1 MFKVTIK
8 NGNQET
14 IINDNRQR
22 LLTGQIKKGTNDIS
36 SFVFSIL
43 PNNAGYNLINPVTTQ
58 IEVLRTDI
66 NKILFKGRV
75 WKPKSSMNTDGSF
88 IEEFTC
94 NDSLDYL
101 HDIYPGYSTYK
112 GTIRD
117 IVGALL
123 DFYNSL
129 VEDYKK
135 IYLGN
140 VTSGNQLTLKTS
152 AEKDLYD
159 TIHEFVVTNLG
170 YDHALRIE
178 NNKQYLD
185 IAPTLGKQ
193 IDNPIKISKNLQSL
207 SIEDDP
213 SSLVTRVIPLGA
225 VKETNTTETSED
237 TIQPRINLTDVGK
250 KIYVDSP
257 ALTSKYGV
265 QMGVMIYDTIKD
277 ANQLTA
283 KAESYLKNQSITRG
297 FTVDALDL
305 SLIDKQVSDFECY
318 NSYPVINPVMGL
330 NEYLRVIDQT
340 IDIVSPQNA
349 ELGFGNKFKKAS
361 DYTLDGLSVVRE
373 AKQLKST
380 VTTLSQQTTAA
391 TKRSE
396 QALQTANSMSE
407 TVKKLETDIDNANLS
422 GITADIASLKS
433 DINQQSQN
441 IIQLGTDA
449 KALQEFKTQQLAI
462 NTSQQ
467 ATNEAQ
473 EVTNEDFEA
482 RIKALEQPET
492 GGTTE

>member
-36 SFVFSIL
+36 SFEFSLL
-43 PNNAGYNLINPVTTQ
+43 PSNSGYSLINPITTQ
-58 IEVLRTDI
+58 VRVIRTDI
-66 NKILFKGRV
+66 SKIIFQGRV
-75 WKPKSSMNTDGSF
+75 WKPKLSMNTDGSF

-101 HDIYPGYSTYK
+101 HDIYPGYSTYT
-112 GTIRD
+112 GTVRD

-140 VTSGNQLTLKTS
+140 VTSGNQLMLKTS

-193 IDNPIKISKNLQSL
+193 IDNPIKIAKNLQSL

-237 TIQPRINLTDVGK
+237 TIQPRINLTDIGK
-250 KIYVDSP
+250 KIYIDSP
-257 ALTSKYGV
+257 TLTNKYGV

-277 ANQLTA
+277 ANQLIA

-318 NSYPVINPVMGL
+318 NSYPVVNPVMGL

-349 ELGFGNKFKKAS
+349 QLGFGNKFKKAS
-361 DYTLDGLSVVRE
+361 DYTLENINVAKDSKGLKAQVASLSTTTIKVDQKAQE
-373 AKQLKST
+373 AIN
-380 VTTLSQQTTAA
+380 
-391 TKRSE
+391 
-396 QALQTANSMSE
+396 TANAMKE
-407 TVKKLETDIDNANLS
+407 TVAKLETDLNNADL
-422 GITADIASLKS
+422 ASVKT
-433 DINQQSQN
+433 DVAIIKNQQDTIITNLGEMSQAT
-441 IIQLGTDA
+441 TD
-449 KALQEFKTQQLAI
+449 LQTFKSEQLALNSELNNKI
-462 NTSQQ
+462 
-467 ATNEAQ
+467 A
-473 EVTNEDFEA
+473 DLIA
-482 RIKALEQPET
+482 RVEILE
-492 GGTTE
+492 GGKN

>member
-101 HDIYPGYSTYK
+101 HDIYPGYLTYT
-112 GTIRD
+112 GTVKD
-117 IVGALL
+117 IVGSLL
-123 DFYNSL
+123 DYYNSL

-140 VTSGNQLTLKTS
+140 VTSGNQLMLKTS

-193 IDNPIKISKNLQSL
+193 IDNPIKIAKNLQSL

-237 TIQPRINLTDVGK
+237 TIQPRINLTDIGK

-283 KAESYLKNQSITRG
+283 KAESYLKTQSITRG

-318 NSYPVINPVMGL
+318 NYYPVINPVMGL

-349 ELGFGNKFKKAS
+349 QLGFGNKFKKAS
-361 DYTLDGLSVVRE
+361 DYTLENINVAKDSKGLKAQVASLSTTTIKVDQKAQE
-373 AKQLKST
+373 AIN
-380 VTTLSQQTTAA
+380 
-391 TKRSE
+391 
-396 QALQTANSMSE
+396 TANAMKK
-407 TVKKLETDIDNANLS
+407 TVAKLETDFNN
-422 GITADIASLKS
+422 ADIASVKT
-433 DINQQSQN
+433 DITTIKNQLDALGMN
-441 IIQLGTDA
+441 IGEIGTSVVD
-449 KALQEFKTQQLAI
+449 LQTFKTDQLAI
-462 NTSQQ
+462 NTAQTR
-467 ATNEAQ
+467 TNEAQ
-473 EVTNEDFEA
+473 ALTNEDLLK
-482 RIKALEQPET
+482 RIEILEQ
-492 GGTTE
+492 GGITE

>member
-8 NGNQET
+8 NGDQET

-22 LLTGQIKKGTNDIS
+22 LLTGQIKKGINDIS

-43 PNNAGYNLINPVTTQ
+43 PDNAGYNLINPVTTR
-58 IEVLRTDI
+58 IKVERTDI
-66 NKILFKGRV
+66 NKVLFQGRV
-75 WKPKSSMNTDGSF
+75 WKPKAVMSDSGAFTK
-88 IEEFTC
+88 EFTC
-94 NDSLDYL
+94 NDSLDFL
-101 HDIYPGYSTYK
+101 HDIYPGYSTYT
-112 GTIRD
+112 GTLRD

-140 VTSGNQLTLKTS
+140 VATGNQKTFKTN

-159 TIHEFVVTNLG
+159 TIHELVVTNLG
-170 YDHALRIE
+170 YEHALRIE
-178 NNKQYLD
+178 NDKQYLD

-193 IDNPIKISKNLQSL
+193 INNPIQIAKNLQSL

-225 VKETNTTETSED
+225 VKETNTTETSTD
-237 TIQPRINLTDVGK
+237 TIQPRINLTDIGK

-257 ALTSKYGV
+257 ILTNKYGV
-265 QMGVMIYDTIKD
+265 QMGVMIYDAIKD

-283 KAESYLKNQSITRG
+283 KAESYLKTQSITRG

-318 NSYPVINPVMGL
+318 NYYPVINPVMGL

-340 IDIVSPQNA
+340 IDIVNPQNA

-361 DYTLDGLSVVRE
+361 DYTLDGLNVVRE

-380 VTTLSQQTTAA
+380 VTSLSQQTTAA
-391 TKRSE
+391 TKQSE

-407 TVKKLETDIDNANLS
+407 TVTKLETDIDNANLS
-422 GITADIASLKS
+422 GIAADIASLKS

-441 IIQLGTDA
+441 IIKLGTDT
-449 KALQEFKTQQLAI
+449 KSLQDFRTQQMAI
-462 NTSQQ
+462 
-467 ATNEAQ
+467 NEAQ
-473 EVTNEDFEA
+473 TVANEDFEA
-482 RIKALEQPET
+482 RIKALE
-492 GGTTE
+492 

>member
-8 NGNQET
+8 NGDQET
-14 IINDNRQR
+14 VINDNRER
-22 LLTGQIKKGTNDIS
+22 LLTGQIKNGTNDIS

-43 PNNAGYNLINPVTTQ
+43 PDNAGYNLINPVTTR
-58 IEVLRTDI
+58 IKVERTDI
-66 NKILFKGRV
+66 NKILFQGRV
-75 WKPKSSMNTDGSF
+75 WKPKAVMSDSGAFTK
-88 IEEFTC
+88 EFTC
-94 NDSLDYL
+94 NDSLDFL
-101 HDIYPGYSTYK
+101 HDIYPGYSTYT
-112 GTIRD
+112 GTLRD
-117 IVGALL
+117 IAGALL

-135 IYLGN
+135 IYLGD

-178 NNKQYLD
+178 NDKQYLD

-193 IDNPIKISKNLQSL
+193 INNPIQIAKNLQSL

-213 SSLVTRVIPLGA
+213 SSLITRVIPLGA
-225 VKETNTTETSED
+225 VKETNGEVKED
-237 TIQPRINLTDVGK
+237 DVQERVNLTDIGK

-257 ALTSKYGV
+257 DLISKYGV
-265 QMGVMIYDTIKD
+265 QMGVMAYDSIKD
-277 ANQLTA
+277 ANQLQA
-283 KAESYLKNQSITRG
+283 KADSYLKNQSITRG
-297 FTVDALDL
+297 FTVNTLDL
-305 SLIDKQVSDFECY
+305 SFIDKQVSDFECY
-318 NSYPVINPVMGL
+318 NSYPIINPVMGL

-340 IDIVSPQNA
+340 IDIINPQNA

-361 DYTLDGLSVVRE
+361 GYTLDGLNVVRE

-380 VTTLSQQTTAA
+380 VTSLSQQTTAA
-391 TKRSE
+391 TKQSE

-422 GITADIASLKS
+422 GIAADIASLKS

-441 IIQLGTDA
+441 IIKLGTDT
-449 KALQEFKTQQLAI
+449 KSLQDFKTQQLAI

-467 ATNEAQ
+467 TTNEAQ
-473 EVTNEDFEA
+473 AVTNEDLLK
-482 RIKALEQPET
+482 RIEILEQ
-492 GGTTE
+492 GGHTSGE